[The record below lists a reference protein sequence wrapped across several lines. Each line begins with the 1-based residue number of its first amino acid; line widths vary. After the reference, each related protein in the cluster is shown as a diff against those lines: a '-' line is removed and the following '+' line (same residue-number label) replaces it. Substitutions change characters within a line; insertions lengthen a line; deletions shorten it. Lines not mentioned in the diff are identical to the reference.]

1 MKAASIIVFLPILL
15 TLLML
20 LTLCEVDNVHS
31 NATGLTNDW
40 SDLKI
45 NVNDNLSISLALPND
60 WKIEKNSLHDNIENA
75 ITINPSSN
83 LPSFLHP
90 DRLTV
95 GIEQLESEIES
106 SEFSKSA
113 KEILSSRLIDFE
125 LIDSFQVNV
134 TDLKGERILFNHKVN
149 GKTIKVLQTWIIDN
163 KTAIIV
169 TFATEPNRFGYYNP
183 LVNKIISSL
192 DIAKGQKEERPNK
205 FLPSPSNYSRYTS
218 QFGFEISYPK
228 DWTFNEGIN
237 RVSFIS
243 KQTDSLDMYL
253 ERLDIY
259 YKISDSNSSNNNN
272 NNNNNLS
279 SSSSVKEKENLNI
292 QLLDELDYLSNNMQ
306 DLNIISI
313 NDFHTSNAD
322 GKKLVYTYSSNAG
335 QTKVNE
341 FLLKKNSTFVII
353 TFSTN
358 TLDSDGSEFSSTIES
373 IIDSF
378 RFARQ

>member
-1 MKAASIIVFLPILL
+1 MNTSSKIVFLPILL
-15 TLLML
+15 ILLML
-20 LTLCEVDNVHS
+20 LTLCDVDNVHS
-31 NATGLTNDW
+31 NTTGVTNDW

-45 NVNDNLSISLALPND
+45 NVNDNLSISLALPSN

-95 GIEQLESEIES
+95 GIEQFESEIES

-134 TDLKGERILFNHKVN
+134 TDLMGERILFNHKVN
-149 GKTIKVLQTWIIDN
+149 GKTIKVLQSWIIDN

-169 TFATEPNRFGYYNP
+169 TFATEPHRFGYYNP

-192 DIAKGQKEERPNK
+192 DIAKGQKEERSNK
-205 FLPSPSNYSRYTS
+205 LLPSSSNYSRYTS

-228 DWTFNEGIN
+228 DWTLNEGIN

-259 YKISDSNSSNNNN
+259 YNISDSNSSNNNN
-272 NNNNNLS
+272 NLS
-279 SSSSVKEKENLNI
+279 SSYSVKEKENMNI
-292 QLLDELDYLSNNMQ
+292 ELLDELEYLSNNMQ

-313 NDFHTSNAD
+313 NDFHTSNAE
-322 GKKLVYTYSSNAG
+322 GKKLVYTYSSNVV
-335 QTKVNE
+335 QTKVYE

-358 TLDSDGSEFSSTIES
+358 TLDSDGNEFSSTIES
-373 IIDSF
+373 IIESF
-378 RFARQ
+378 RFTIQ